1 LNTIVHIPHASVL
14 IPEEVREQFVL
25 SDEALRLELLRMTD
39 WYTDEIFGQL
49 PGCVDVAFP
58 VSRLV
63 VDPER
68 FENDQDEA
76 MSEIGMGVIYQN
88 TSELTSLRRA
98 LGQIERKRLIEDFYH
113 PHHAKLNQLAKCKL
127 ENNGHCLVLDAHSF
141 PARPLFYEI
150 DKKQRRPE
158 ICIGTD
164 EFHTP
169 QNLIGLAVGLFESAG
184 FEVGLNSPFA
194 GAMVPSDFY
203 NKDKRLWA
211 LMIEVRRDLYMDE
224 QSGEKLPGFDEVRN
238 IIRRQLVELVKCG
251 YA

>member
-1 LNTIVHIPHASVL
+1 
-14 IPEEVREQFVL
+14 
-25 SDEALRLELLRMTD
+25 MTD

-49 PGCVDVAFP
+49 PGCVNVAFP

-68 FENDQDEA
+68 FENDEDEA
-76 MSEIGMGVIYQN
+76 MSDIGMGVVYQN
-88 TSELTSLRRA
+88 TADLTPLRRT
-98 LGQIERKRLIEDFYH
+98 LSEIERKRLIDDYYR
-113 PHHAKLNQLAKCKL
+113 PHHAMLNDLAKCKL

-141 PARPLFYEI
+141 PAGPLFYERN
-150 DKKQRRPE
+150 KRQQRSE

-169 QNLIGLAVGLFESAG
+169 QDLTDLVVGLFESAG
-184 FEVGLNSPFA
+184 FEVASNSPFA

-203 NKDKRLWA
+203 QKDKRLRA

-224 QSGEKLPGFDEVRN
+224 QSAEKLAGFDEVRN
-238 IIRRQLVELVKCG
+238 IIRCQLAELVKFRE
-251 YA
+251 

>member
-1 LNTIVHIPHASVL
+1 
-14 IPEEVREQFVL
+14 
-25 SDEALRLELLRMTD
+25 LRMTD

-68 FENDQDEA
+68 FENDEDEA
-76 MSEIGMGVIYQN
+76 MSDIGMGVVYQS
-88 TSELTSLRRA
+88 TADLTPLRRN
-98 LGQIERKRLIEDFYH
+98 LSEIERKRLIDDYYR
-113 PHHAKLNQLAKCKL
+113 PHHAMLNDLAKCEL

-141 PARPLFYEI
+141 PARALFYEK
-150 DKKQRRPE
+150 DKKQQRPE

-169 QNLIGLAVGLFESAG
+169 QGLAGLAVGLFESAG

-203 NKDKRLWA
+203 KKEKRLRA

-224 QSGEKLPGFDEVRN
+224 QSAEKLQGFEEMKN
-238 IIRRQLVELVKCG
+238 IIRRQLVELVKFG
-251 YA
+251 D